1 MQLTDPQITLRPVN
15 EGDFPF
21 LLTVYGSIREDELMQ
36 TGWSEQ
42 EKLGFI
48 QMQFDAQHR
57 AYSGYPDTEFLV
69 IAYAGADVGRLYL
82 QHQKNALH
90 IVDISLLKEYRRRGI
105 GHTLLSG
112 LFAKAN
118 SQGKVVQIHV
128 EKNNPA
134 RKLYAELGF
143 QPVADKGLYLLMRKE
158 FDEKASLD

>member
-1 MQLTDPQITLRPVN
+1 MQLTDPQITLRPVSDT
-15 EGDFPF
+15 DFPF
-21 LLTVYGSIREDELMQ
+21 LLTVYGSIREDELML

-42 EKLGFI
+42 EKLSFI

-57 AYSGYPDTEFLV
+57 AYSLYTDTEFLV
-69 IAYAGADVGRLYL
+69 IAYAGKDVGRLYL

-105 GHTLLSG
+105 GYVLLSA

-134 RKLYAELGF
+134 MRLYQRLGF
-143 QPVADKGLYLLMRKE
+143 LPVQDKGLYLKLARPS
-158 FDEKASLD
+158 DT